1 MDVERLQRLSRQILA
16 DVLSVG
22 SVLTAGPVW
31 SATQEGELLD
41 AVEGRLHALLQHHG
55 HETDAEVAARFR
67 QAHPEL
73 FQGPPQGGGKPG
85 G

>member
-1 MDVERLQRLSRQILA
+1 LDVERLQRLSRQILA

-31 SATQEGELLD
+31 SATH
-41 AVEGRLHALLQHHG
+41 EGRLHALLQHHG